1 MRSTRSHGNDWLV
14 NCDSYSWNVECT
26 TTAAHVWLQLNVQ
39 FFFTFEFNLEAL
51 YAVFTRVFFF
61 KHAYLAALVLNTI
74 VLCVDDLVSGWY
86 KSIDVFFCWF
96 YCLDDLN
103 SFAPVRIMFFLYF
116 IVWDEGVLLGAC
128 LIVLN
133 QLQQMKL
140 WNKDDQ
146 LTMVWINTAASVR
159 ESPCFRWLTVFS
171 MVNGLHEKY

>member
-1 MRSTRSHGNDWLV
+1 MRSTQSHGNDWLV

-61 KHAYLAALVLNTI
+61 KHAYLAALALNTI

-86 KSIDVFFCWF
+86 KSINVFFCWF

-128 LIVLN
+128 LIVLKVATN
-133 QLQQMKL
+133 EIVEQGWPTDHGMDKYCCVS
-140 WNKDDQ
+140 
-146 LTMVWINTAASVR
+146 TWIS
-159 ESPCFRWLTVFS
+159 VFS
-171 MVNGLHEKY
+171 MVNGVFDG